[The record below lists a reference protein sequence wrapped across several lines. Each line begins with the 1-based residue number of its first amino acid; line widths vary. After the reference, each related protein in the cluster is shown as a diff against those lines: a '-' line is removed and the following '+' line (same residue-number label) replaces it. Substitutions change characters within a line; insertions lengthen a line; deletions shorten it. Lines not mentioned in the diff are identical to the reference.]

1 MASHFN
7 QEKQIV
13 LGYGPYIK
21 EKGLLNALIRFET
34 LITALQYF
42 SYAKAKNPY
51 MGVGR
56 NLAYTSELY
65 YKNNGFMSH
74 IKITSGDDDLF
85 VNEAA
90 TKTNVAICDSPEG
103 FTYSIPKKTW
113 KAWILQKRRHITTV
127 THYKL
132 KHKLALGLYYI
143 STLLF
148 WAGVA
153 LSFFMFDWEFALIIL
168 ATRILFQYIVVG
180 KGAKK
185 LQESNLIFW
194 IPFLE
199 LFLICF
205 QMFIFISNSIS
216 KPSPWK

>member
-1 MASHFN
+1 MVSHFN
-7 QEKQIV
+7 QEKQLI

-21 EKGLLNALIRFET
+21 NKGFLNALIRFET
-34 LITALQYF
+34 LITAIQYF
-42 SYAKAKNPY
+42 SYAKANNPY

-85 VNEAA
+85 VNEVA
-90 TKTNVAICDSPEG
+90 TKTNVAICDTPES
-103 FTYSIPKKTW
+103 FTYSVPKKTW

-127 THYKL
+127 SHYKT
-132 KHKLALGLYYI
+132 KHKIALGAYYI

-148 WAGVA
+148 WIGVA
-153 LSFFMFDWEFALIIL
+153 MSFFILNWIVALTIV
-168 ATRILFQYIVVG
+168 ATRVLFQYISVG

-185 LQESNLIFW
+185 LQESNLILW

>member
-1 MASHFN
+1 M
-7 QEKQIV
+7 
-13 LGYGPYIK
+13 
-21 EKGLLNALIRFET
+21 
-34 LITALQYF
+34 
-42 SYAKAKNPY
+42 
-51 MGVGR
+51 
-56 NLAYTSELY
+56 
-65 YKNNGFMSH
+65 
-74 IKITSGDDDLF
+74 
-85 VNEAA
+85 
-90 TKTNVAICDSPEG
+90 
-103 FTYSIPKKTW
+103 
-113 KAWILQKRRHITTV
+113 
-127 THYKL
+127 
-132 KHKLALGLYYI
+132 YYI